1 MSPPPPVS
9 AGSGGAA
16 RFAQQFPLFMR
27 TALILAW
34 LLAAACV
41 FTVGKILLF
50 GGLGQDAHAYW
61 FAAQGELLYNRP
73 PITQDAYL
81 YSPVFLSVIR
91 PLALLP
97 YPGFL
102 ALWIALLA
110 VVLIW
115 LVRPLRARWAIPVA
129 LCCVPEILLG
139 NIYVLLAAA
148 TVLGVRRPAAWAF
161 PILTKVSTGVG
172 LLWFAARG
180 DWRGLARGVGAVALI
195 VGVSYLFEPG
205 HWHAWVRFLLEHR
218 GHTADSS
225 MSFVLRCLLAV
236 VLVVVGARRNL
247 PWLLAPAVLL
257 ASPVL
262 AAIIPATVLVAI
274 PRLIQPGSAPERPR
288 TTGASRTGSWAG
300 PSRG

>member
-1 MSPPPPVS
+1 MPKKTSPPAPVTAPP
-9 AGSGGAA
+9 GGAA
-16 RFAQQFPLFMR
+16 RLAQRFPLFMR

-34 LLAAACV
+34 FLAAACV
-41 FTVGKILLF
+41 VTVGKILLV
-50 GGLGQDAHAYW
+50 GALGQDAHAYW
-61 FAAQGELLYNRP
+61 LAAQGELLYNRP
-73 PITQDAYL
+73 PITLDAYL
-81 YSPVFLSVIR
+81 YSPVFLTAVR

-110 VVLIW
+110 AVLFW

-148 TVLGVRRPAAWAF
+148 TVLGVRRPEAWAF
-161 PILTKVSTGVG
+161 PLLTKVTTGVG
-172 LLWFAARG
+172 LLWFAVRG
-180 DWRGLARGVGAVALI
+180 DWRGLARGIGAVALI

-205 HWHAWVRFLLEHR
+205 HWHAWVAFLLEHR
-218 GHTADSS
+218 DHTADSS
-225 MSFVLRCLLAV
+225 MSFVLRCILAV
-236 VLVVVGARRNL
+236 ALVVLGARRNL

-274 PRLIQPGSAPERPR
+274 PRLIQPGSAPEPVQPAA
-288 TTGASRTGSWAG
+288 ASRTGS
-300 PSRG
+300 